1 ACLYMLYT
9 SQVCPRPM
17 RRIEK
22 AWLSCSRPNIPMVPG
37 SLDLIRFQS
46 SVISKADFRSGDIN
60 GFLPPEPVGPPW
72 QSRRHC
78 LKEEISHKKAQ
89 KVFVLFVPFCR
100 PFLFLEGADE
110 RTTDSLPQGQIVS
123 MLRN

>member
-1 ACLYMLYT
+1 KLLLPYGRQPCTINIVNAWISCNTLY
-9 SQVCPRPM
+9 
-17 RRIEK
+17 
-22 AWLSCSRPNIPMVPG
+22 IPLVPG
-37 SLDLIRFQS
+37 SLDFIHCQS
-46 SVISKADFRSGDIN
+46 RVISKADFLSGYIN
-60 GFLPPEPVGPPW
+60 AFLPPEPVGPPW